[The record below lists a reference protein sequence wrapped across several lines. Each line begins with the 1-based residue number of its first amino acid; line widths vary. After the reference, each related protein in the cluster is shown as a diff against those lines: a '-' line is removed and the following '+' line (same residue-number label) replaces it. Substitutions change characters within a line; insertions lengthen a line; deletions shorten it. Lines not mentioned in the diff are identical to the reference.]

1 MSDVEI
7 VRVGAES
14 VDRFEPL
21 WLALRAHH
29 ESLEPHIEM
38 IEPARSWEL
47 RREVEIGFLD
57 HPDAFALIAVRDGR
71 DIGYAVVT
79 IHPGPDDTW
88 VTGDRIAEV
97 ETLSVLPEARGA
109 GVGTRLLDRVDV
121 ELDSAGIHDLQ
132 IAVVAVNDD
141 ARRFYERRGLRPRI
155 VLLSRL
161 TGERAERSPR
171 VEP

>member
-1 MSDVEI
+1 MGDVEI
-7 VRVGAES
+7 VRMGAES

-21 WLALRAHH
+21 WESLRAHH
-29 ESLEPHIEM
+29 ASLEPRIEM
-38 IEPARSWEL
+38 IDPQRSWEL
-47 RREVEIGFLD
+47 RRDIEIGFLA
-57 HPDAFALIAVRDGR
+57 HPDAFALLATRDGR

-97 ETLSVLPEARGA
+97 ETLSVVPEERGS
-109 GVGTRLLDRVDV
+109 GGGTALLDRVDA
-121 ELDSAGIHDLQ
+121 ELTAAGIHDLQ

-155 VLLSRL
+155 IVLSRL
-161 TGERAERSPR
+161 TGESGG
-171 VEP
+171 